1 MMTKKIQCNMQKK
14 TEQKN
19 FIIKKQWRQL
29 TSEQVYENS
38 WISVS
43 HDTVITPGGSQGIYG
58 CVHFK
63 NHAVGILAI
72 DKLGWTWL
80 VQQTRYP
87 HGVMTWEIPEGGS
100 PADESC
106 LNSAKRELLEEVGLE
121 ATIWSEWLQLQL
133 SNSVTDEVATIYL
146 AQDLSQNHTRHED
159 TEDISV
165 KHLPLKKAVQMVHSG
180 EIVDAMS
187 VASLLKAACDKRFMN
202 FLED

>member
-1 MMTKKIQCNMQKK
+1 MTRDKKMVQK
-14 TEQKN
+14 TAAT
-19 FIIKKQWRQL
+19 KQQWQQL
-29 TSEQVYENS
+29 SSEVVYENP
-38 WISVS
+38 WIRVD
-43 HDTVITPGGSQGIYG
+43 HDTVLTPGGSEGIYG

-72 DKLGWTWL
+72 DDSGWTWL

-87 HGVMTWEIPEGGS
+87 HSCMTWEIPEGGS
-100 PADESC
+100 PAEEAC
-106 LNSAKRELLEEVGLE
+106 LDSAKRELVEEAGLE
-121 ATIWSEWLQLQL
+121 ATQWSEWLQLQL